1 MSTTSLD
8 PSPIWYIG
16 AVNSWGASGGV
27 GNNPANFYS
36 GSLNFA
42 FIGPGLTNGQLQALY
57 TLITNYNTIL
67 GR

>member
-1 MSTTSLD
+1 
-8 PSPIWYIG
+8 
-16 AVNSWGASGGV
+16 
-27 GNNPANFYS
+27 
-36 GSLNFA
+36 LNFA